1 MGGRVRWTVGAAGR
15 LALELGLAFIRFLRF
30 MSLHFVRASR
40 KESLARDAEG
50 LGGGNGDGDGD
61 GAFFARG
68 RGSLRQATTMSPAPL
83 RRSKKKAAVIAM

>member
-15 LALELGLAFIRFLRF
+15 LALELGLAFIHFLRF

-50 LGGGNGDGDGD
+50 LGGGKGDGD